1 MKALLYFLLL
11 APLAAPRPALAQLPT
26 PPGAYRTAAAYRQR
40 LPRPGGIDAFYPD
53 KRGQLVVQVARGPRT
68 EKLRVAPD
76 SVWGYVSGKGRT
88 VRFYRG
94 QEYYLEHADT
104 LCVYSSTTQLGQEAR
119 AGTSASAPAVFGAPG
134 GLGAARYF
142 FSRGLT
148 GLIFPLTPRYLREAY
163 AAGNPAFVAALAELR
178 LNQSLADYDR
188 KTGLYR
194 VTTLYRAAA
203 APR

>member
-1 MKALLYFLLL
+1 MKALLFLLLLL
-11 APLAAPRPALAQLPT
+11 APLAAPAQVPT

-40 LPRPGGIDAFYPD
+40 QPRPGGLDAFYPD

-68 EKLRVAPD
+68 EKRRVAPD

-94 QEYYLEHADT
+94 QEYTLEHADT
-104 LCVYSSTTQLGQEAR
+104 LCVYTSITQLGQEAR
-119 AGTSASAPAVFGAPG
+119 PGAPASAPAVFGAPG

-178 LNQSLADYDR
+178 LDQSLADYDR

-203 APR
+203 GKP